1 MDLLGMLRKLGDRLG
16 IIELKPDPQHPSVPM
31 KIQTRTITLTELT
44 IQIGGVKEVAD
55 LPAELPVSFEDI
67 FKSAGIPA
75 PPAGWTVER
84 LLEFLN
90 REPIRGM
97 DRAEAQRETIS
108 MLAAEKVDSAEIIKD
123 AILRD
128 QTLDAFEDLMAKKRN
143 QWQMEKKQQIEAL
156 KQEIAAEEK
165 KWNGWRRQKRQYE
178 QNMAR
183 AVGYLIDRPVISIE
197 EE

>member
-1 MDLLGMLRKLGDRLG
+1 MDLLGMLRKLGDRFG
-16 IIELKPDPQHPSVPM
+16 IIELKPDSQHPSVPM

-44 IQIGGVKEVAD
+44 IQIGEMREIAD

-75 PPAGWTVER
+75 PPAGWTVDR
-84 LLEFLN
+84 LQEFLN
-90 REPIRGM
+90 SEPIRGM

-165 KWNGWRRQKRQYE
+165 KWNDWRRQKRQYE

>member
-44 IQIGGVKEVAD
+44 VQIGGVREMAD
-55 LPAELPVSFEDI
+55 LPAELPSSFEDI
-67 FKSAGIPA
+67 FKSAEIPA
-75 PPAGWTVER
+75 PPAGWTVDR
-84 LLEFLN
+84 LQEFLN
-90 REPIRGM
+90 SEPIRGM
-97 DRAEAQRETIS
+97 DRAEAQRATIS

>member
-1 MDLLGMLRKLGDRLG
+1 MLRKLGDRFG
-16 IIELKPDPQHPSVPM
+16 IIELKPDSQHPSVPM

-44 IQIGGVKEVAD
+44 IQIGGMREIAD

-75 PPAGWTVER
+75 PPAGWTVDR

-90 REPIRGM
+90 REPIREM

-165 KWNGWRRQKRQYE
+165 KWNDWRRQKRQYE